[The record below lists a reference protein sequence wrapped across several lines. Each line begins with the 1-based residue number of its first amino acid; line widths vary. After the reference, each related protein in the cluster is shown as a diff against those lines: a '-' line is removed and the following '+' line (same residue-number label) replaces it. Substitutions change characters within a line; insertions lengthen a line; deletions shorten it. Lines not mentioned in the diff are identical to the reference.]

1 MPAKSDFIEDIILSI
16 YKFLIYFFLYVIFI
30 WGFGK
35 VNYALNSLTR
45 TFVITSSA
53 FFLVILMMIPVYGNF
68 EIGKE
73 KSKPIFLS
81 TMITVLITNILAI
94 VTLVIMGIKEFP
106 VSSMFFPSIISLTFV
121 YILQGI
127 VIYIGAHLGNDL
139 YFKFHKPSP
148 TLIIEHNKLMFN
160 KVNSYVTSYDK
171 QYDLVKVYKSPKF
184 SDINFNNIK
193 TIFLLDAPIELE
205 DQIIDYCFKHNIAL
219 IYNSKTRDLLIAS
232 KCTNIIDDLL
242 VVELF
247 PKRLTIFQ
255 RIIKRLMDIFG
266 SLILLIISL
275 PIIIVVSIMIKRE
288 DGGPV
293 FYTQDR
299 YTINR
304 RVFKIYKFRSMKV
317 DVEDVPATDDDDRI
331 TKIGHTIRKYRIDEI
346 PQFVNILIGDMSL
359 VGPRAE
365 SVVRVTDIKKDF
377 KDFDLRLRVKA
388 GLTGY
393 AQIFGKYNTT
403 PQMKLL
409 LDIKYIEN
417 FSILEDI
424 KLLFQ
429 TIIVFVKT
437 DSTEGFNEGNDI

>member
-1 MPAKSDFIEDIILSI
+1 MPARNDFIEDIFLSI
-16 YKFLIYFFLYVIFI
+16 YKFFIYFFLYVIFI

-45 TFVITSSA
+45 TFVIVSSA

-81 TMITVLITNILAI
+81 TMITVLITNVLAV
-94 VTLVIMGIKEFP
+94 VTMIIMGIKEFP
-106 VSSMFFPSIISLTFV
+106 VTSVIVPSIISLIIV
-121 YILQGI
+121 YIIQGI
-127 VIYIGAHLGNDL
+127 VIYAGAHLGNDL
-139 YFKFHKPSP
+139 YFKFHKPAP
-148 TLIIEHNKLMFN
+148 TLIVEHNQMMFN
-160 KVNSYVTSYDK
+160 KVNNYVTSYDK
-171 QYDLVKVYKSPKF
+171 QYDLKRVYKSPKF
-184 SDINFNNIK
+184 SDIDFKDIK
-193 TIFLLDAPIELE
+193 TIFLLDAPIDLE
-205 DQIIDYCFKHNIAL
+205 DQLIEYCFKHNIAL
-219 IYNSKTRDLLIAS
+219 IYSATTKDLLIAS
-232 KCTNIIDDLL
+232 KCTTIIDDLL
-242 VVELF
+242 LVEIL
-247 PKRLTIFQ
+247 PKRLTITQ
-255 RIIKRLMDIFG
+255 RVLKRLMDIFG
-266 SLILLIISL
+266 SLILLIVSL
-275 PIIIVVSIMIKRE
+275 PITIVVAIMIKRE

-346 PQFVNILIGDMSL
+346 PQFVNILKGDMSL

-429 TIIVFVKT
+429 TIIVFVKS
-437 DSTEGFNEGNDI
+437 DSTEGFNEDNDI